1 MPRKSLA
8 GSSSTPTTRPK
19 RPAPSPL
26 SESLARKRRR
36 RGITPT
42 PPAEDAE
49 SPDINGET
57 IVAAPVSAVLAAAAA
72 AAGDSGEVYDS
83 EKELEAW
90 QDFAAEHYEMVEQLP
105 LELHRNFRLLR
116 ELDDGCIGELS
127 RIAIGVEPGAEA
139 GAGRRQADV
148 LC

>member
-1 MPRKSLA
+1 MAPRKSLA
-8 GSSSTPTTRPK
+8 GSSSTPATRPK
-19 RPAPSPL
+19 RAAPSPL
-26 SESLARKRRR
+26 SEHTRKRRR
-36 RGITPT
+36 RGTTPT
-42 PPAEDAE
+42 PPAEDVE

-116 ELDDGCIGELS
+116 ELDDGCIGESS
-127 RIAIGVEPGAEA
+127 RISIDLERRPQPGA
-139 GAGRRQADV
+139 GPKTS
-148 LC
+148 